1 MSSIKNVAVVGASG
15 SIGSHAVPALLAAH
29 FVVTIITHCSE
40 GKYFPPQV
48 KVAVTDFGP
57 QSLEQALS
65 GQDAVLCV
73 LGHAVLDRQADVIHA
88 AEKAGV
94 KRFIPSDF
102 GVPKGPNDVP
112 EYRAILGKKAQALD
126 LLKEKAEKNG
136 SFTWTSFFN
145 GPLLDRSLA
154 LFPDFGFDL
163 KQHSATI
170 YDSGN
175 EPFTAMSIAKIG
187 KPIAA
192 VFEHPEE
199 TKNRHV
205 SIAALTTS
213 QRKILAELE
222 KQTNTKWKTTTVS
235 TDEARREGRIKL
247 QDGDYKGAYVAFLV
261 AQLYQDGAG
270 RSVLNGVDNDL
281 LGVEQ
286 ESLKDIIKGALTW
299 A

>member
-1 MSSIKNVAVVGASG
+1 MSSIKNVAVVGANG
-15 SIGSHAVPALLAAH
+15 SIGSHAVPALLAAD
-29 FVVTIITHCSE
+29 FVVTIVTRSSE
-40 GKYFPPQV
+40 GKRFPPQV
-48 KVAVTDFGP
+48 KIAVTDFSR
-57 QSLEQALS
+57 QSLQQALS
-65 GQDAVLCV
+65 GQDAVLCA
-73 LGHAVLDRQADVIHA
+73 LGHAVLDRQVDVIHV

-112 EYRAILGKKAQALD
+112 DYRAILGKKAQASKLF
-126 LLKEKAEKNG
+126 LKEKAEKNG
-136 SFTWTSFFN
+136 NFTWTSFFN

-154 LFPDFGFDL
+154 MFPDFDFDL
-163 KQHSATI
+163 KQHPATI

-192 VFEHPEE
+192 VFKHPEE

-213 QRKILAELE
+213 QRKILVELE

-247 QDGDYKGAYVAFLV
+247 QDGD
-261 AQLYQDGAG
+261 
-270 RSVLNGVDNDL
+270 
-281 LGVEQ
+281 
-286 ESLKDIIKGALTW
+286 
-299 A
+299 